1 MAEKSLKPSEISTV
15 KLTKK
20 TKERL
25 LKLKV
30 YKNETFEEIIE
41 KMLNILNIC
50 KQSPDAARAALNSL
64 ESQRKINLSES

>member
-1 MAEKSLKPSEISTV
+1 MTDITTI
-15 KLTKK
+15 KLSKK

-25 LKLKV
+25 TKLKV

-50 KQSPDAARAALNSL
+50 KQNPEQAKQALASL
-64 ESQRKINLSES
+64 DSQRKINMPGN

>member
-1 MAEKSLKPSEISTV
+1 MVKASTEISTI

-41 KMLNILNIC
+41 KMLNIFNMF
-50 KQSPDAARAALNSL
+50 KQNPEAARQALSSL
-64 ESQRKINLSES
+64 EAQRKINLSES

>member
-1 MAEKSLKPSEISTV
+1 MPEKEKISTEISTV

-41 KMLNILNIC
+41 KMLNIINMF
-50 KQSPDAARAALNSL
+50 KQSPEQARQALNSL
-64 ESQRKINLSES
+64 EQQRKINMMG